1 MKKDQKQQM
10 RGQDKES
17 LIKRLS
23 EIAKQLVDLKMDL
36 VMGKLKNVHNIKQL
50 KKERAYINT
59 ILAEK

>member
-10 RGQDKES
+10 RSQDKEG

-23 EIAKQLVDLKMDL
+23 EIAKQLVDLKMDF
-36 VMGKLKNVHNIKQL
+36 VMGKLKNVHSMKQL

>member
-10 RGQDKES
+10 RSQDKES

-23 EIAKQLVDLKMDL
+23 EIAKQLVDLKMDF
-36 VMGKLKNVHNIKQL
+36 VMGKLKNVHSMKQL